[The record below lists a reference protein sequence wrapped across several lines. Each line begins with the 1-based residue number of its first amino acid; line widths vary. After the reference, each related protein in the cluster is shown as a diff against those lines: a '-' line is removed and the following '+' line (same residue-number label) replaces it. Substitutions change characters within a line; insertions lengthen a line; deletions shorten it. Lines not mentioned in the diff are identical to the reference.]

1 VAINSISDSKFELG
15 CLVYGF
21 SAVWINIWT
30 HIAITSEHSALESV
44 SPRRQLRL
52 FLGLG
57 LYWLRFGERALQS
70 ECLGRHFLAL
80 AIFALHLE
88 LIGFGKELVN
98 DLIQLLDR
106 QHSPLPLVA
115 VSAEVLPRCLLR
127 PLGKQGLKLAFLT
140 VGRLA
145 NYALVLFEALHYSD
159 EALL

>member
-1 VAINSISDSKFELG
+1 MWQSDSKFELR

-21 SAVWINIWT
+21 STVRIDIWT
-30 HIAITSEHSALESV
+30 HITLTSEHCSLERV
-44 SPRRQLRL
+44 SPRRQFRL
-52 FLGLG
+52 FLRLG
-57 LYWLRFGERALQS
+57 LYWLRLGKRALQS

-80 AIFALHLE
+80 AILALHLE
-88 LIGFGKELVN
+88 LIGFSKELVD

-115 VSAEVLPRCLLR
+115 VIAEILPGCLLR